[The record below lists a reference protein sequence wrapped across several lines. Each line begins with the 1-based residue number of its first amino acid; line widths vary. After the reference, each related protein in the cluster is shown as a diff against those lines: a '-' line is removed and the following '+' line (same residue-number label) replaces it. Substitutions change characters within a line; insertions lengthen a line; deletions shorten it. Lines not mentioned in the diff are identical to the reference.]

1 MMLIMVCL
9 LYQRWIKKTNRRVR
23 YTRPKNDVPASKR
36 VKLTPWQVYMKDF
49 GQTDGKFVHIYTQMQ
64 HTGYLSLLV
73 EGKDIMKKGGTKEF
87 AQTASRAYKSVT
99 ASKKEEL
106 KKRCSEQVRQLTVKD
121 IKHDGYKIFKNMD
134 KQVTGTDQM
143 SQNYGYE
150 KWNLK
155 APLKLGNMGSFQ

>member
-1 MMLIMVCL
+1 M
-9 LYQRWIKKTNRRVR
+9 RR
-23 YTRPKNDVPASKR
+23 TRPKNDVLASKR
-36 VKLTPWQVYMKDF
+36 IKLTPWQVYMKDF
-49 GQTDGKFVHIYTQMQ
+49 GQTDGKFVHVYTQIQ
-64 HTGYLSLLV
+64 HTGSLLV

-87 AQTASRAYKSVT
+87 ARTAGRAYKSVT

-106 KKRCSEQVRQLTVKD
+106 KKRCSEQVRQLKVKD

-134 KQVTGTDQM
+134 KQVTGTNRGFQM

-155 APLKLGNMGSFQ
+155 APFQ